1 MLRVCSSLFRH
12 EAPGGKGIFS
22 DAWII
27 TTRRRRALPPLRG
40 AAMTVV
46 RVARTL
52 PVLALLLVCAGAVP
66 SPEW

>member
-12 EAPGGKGIFS
+12 EAPAIFS
-22 DAWII
+22 DAWRI